1 MARTSAGLLAASDE
15 GPSVCS
21 VCRNPDRE
29 LVRTLAPNE
38 RVRTVLVPTVLVRSA
53 MVRSAMVQN
62 VVFPNATLIA
72 TLPYSVQIVGF
83 LIEMDARRCLVVK
96 VWRVVRC
103 GVHSAEVHCVE
114 ELRFVVEELRSV
126 VAVLRCVVATLQ
138 REMAEHCAGVARKKD
153 WMVDCGV
160 QDATTRFHRVMA
172 CQLNPNFQ
180 AKPFDAVAR
189 LRWRRCLER
198 PLVVSPTAVLHR

>member
-15 GPSVCS
+15 GPSVWS

-38 RVRTVLVPTVLVRSA
+38 RVRTVLVRTVLVRTELVRSA

-103 GVHSAEVHCVE
+103 GVHSAELHCVV

-126 VAVLRCVVATLQ
+126 VAVLRCVVARLQ
-138 REMAEHCAGVARKKD
+138 REMAEHCAGVARK
-153 WMVDCGV
+153 
-160 QDATTRFHRVMA
+160 
-172 CQLNPNFQ
+172 
-180 AKPFDAVAR
+180 
-189 LRWRRCLER
+189 
-198 PLVVSPTAVLHR
+198 